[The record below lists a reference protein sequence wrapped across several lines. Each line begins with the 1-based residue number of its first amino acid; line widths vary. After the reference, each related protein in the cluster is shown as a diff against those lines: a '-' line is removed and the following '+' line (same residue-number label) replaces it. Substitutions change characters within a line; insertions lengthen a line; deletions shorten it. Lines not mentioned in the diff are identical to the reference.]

1 MKRVLLILALA
12 AFALTDATAQKKIP
26 ETVNLLPNA
35 TRRVEIILP
44 QVNGLNVYKA
54 DLHTHSIYSDAD
66 LTPEQR
72 VQEAWLDGLDIFS
85 MTDHVE
91 YRRHEPT
98 MLKFLKGYTG
108 GEAKKAIN
116 YNVIRKPATEEGIL
130 ADLNI
135 PTQLAQKAAKAY
147 GDAMLIIPGC
157 EITREPKT
165 IGHFNALFTTDNNAI
180 FDNDP
185 LQSLRNAR
193 KQGALITQNHPGWSR
208 KSCDITEFEQKAFD
222 EGLIDGVEIMN
233 GVSFYP
239 KAMDRCT
246 EKNLYML
253 GCTDVHRLTSVY
265 RSSGV
270 FRTMTF
276 IFAKENT
283 LKAVRK
289 ALEKGMTLAYSAGNI
304 AGRADLLQDF
314 FKASVSC
321 KYLAKNK
328 KGVSTYALTNTTSIA
343 YKLRI
348 GKGVH
353 ELPPFQTITISV
365 GKDKDGKEKD
375 VTFYVANM
383 WEVGYKNPKIIYK
396 ASATK

>member
-1 MKRVLLILALA
+1 MLALA
-12 AFALTDATAQKKIP
+12 AFAITNAAAQKKIP
-26 ETVNLLPNA
+26 ETVNLLSSMN
-35 TRRVEIILP
+35 RRVEIILP

-54 DLHTHSIYSDAD
+54 DLHSHSIYSDAE

-72 VQEAWLDGLDIFS
+72 VREAWLDGLDIFS

-98 MLKFLKGYTG
+98 LLKFLKGYTG
-108 GEAKKAIN
+108 GEVKKAVN
-116 YNVIRKPATEEGIL
+116 YNVIRKPATEEGMM

-135 PTQLAQKAAKAY
+135 PTKLAQKAAKAY

-180 FDNDP
+180 YDVDP
-185 LQSLRNAR
+185 MQSLRNAR

-208 KSCDITEFEQKAFD
+208 KSCDITEFEQMAFD
-222 EGLIDGVEIMN
+222 EGLVDGVEIMN

-239 KAMDRCT
+239 KAMDRCI

-253 GCTDVHRLTSVY
+253 ACTDIHGLTSTY
-265 RSSGV
+265 STSNV

-283 LKAVRK
+283 LKDIRK
-289 ALEKGMTLAYSAGNI
+289 ALEKRMTLAYSAGHI
-304 AGRADLLQDF
+304 AGDAKLLQDF

-321 KYLAKNK
+321 KFLAYDK
-328 KGVSTYALTNTTSIA
+328 KGAAKYALTNTTSIG
-343 YKLRI
+343 YKIRT
-348 GKGVH
+348 GKSIK
-353 ELPPFQTITISV
+353 ELPPFQTIIVSV
-365 GKDKDGKEKD
+365 NKSKEGNDKDL
-375 VTFYVANM
+375 VLYVANM
-383 WEVGYKNPKIIYK
+383 WEVGYNNPKIVYK
-396 ASATK
+396 AGTTK

>member
-1 MKRVLLILALA
+1 MKRLFLALA
-12 AFALTDATAQKKIP
+12 LVAFAITNAAAQKKIP
-26 ETVNLLPNA
+26 ETVNLLSNS

-54 DLHTHSIYSDAD
+54 DLHSHSIYSDAD

-91 YRRHEPT
+91 YRRHEPN
-98 MLKFLKGYTG
+98 MLKFLKGYTDG
-108 GEAKKAIN
+108 KVQKPIN
-116 YNVIRKPATEEGIL
+116 YNVIRKAATEEGIK
-130 ADLNI
+130 ADLNL

-147 GDAMLIIPGC
+147 GHAMLIIPGC

-180 FDNDP
+180 YDVDP
-185 LQSLRNAR
+185 MQSLRNAR

-208 KSCDITEFEQKAFD
+208 KNCNITEFEQAAFD

-239 KAMDRCT
+239 KAMQRCID
-246 EKNLYML
+246 KKLYML
-253 GCTDVHRLTSVY
+253 ACTDVHRLTSTY
-265 RSSGV
+265 RACGV
-270 FRTMTF
+270 FRTMTL

-283 LKAVRK
+283 LKSIRK
-289 ALEKGMTLAYSAGNI
+289 ALEKRMTLAYCAGNI
-304 AGRADLLQDF
+304 AGEAKLLQDF

-321 KYLAKNK
+321 KLLARGK
-328 KGVSTYALTNTTSIA
+328 KGASYALTNTTSIG
-343 YKLRI
+343 YKLRV
-348 GKGVH
+348 GKSTL
-353 ELPPFQTITISV
+353 ELPPFQTITITV

-375 VTFYVANM
+375 VVFHVANM
-383 WEVGYKNPKIIYK
+383 WEVGYKNPKIVYK
-396 ASATK
+396 AAK

>member
-253 GCTDVHRLTSVY
+253 GCTDIHRLTSVY

-321 KYLAKNK
+321 KFLARGKKNSA
-328 KGVSTYALTNTTSIA
+328 VYALTNTTSLD

-348 GKGVH
+348 GKKLL
-353 ELPPFQTITISV
+353 ELPAFQTITFSV
-365 GKDKDGKEKD
+365 SKDKNGNDKD
-375 VTFYVANM
+375 VEFYVANM
-383 WEVGYKNPKIIYK
+383 WEVGYKNPKITFK
-396 ASATK
+396 ASAK

>member
-1 MKRVLLILALA
+1 MKRLFLALA
-12 AFALTDATAQKKIP
+12 LVAFAITNAAAQKKIP
-26 ETVNLLPNA
+26 ETVNLLSNS

-54 DLHTHSIYSDAD
+54 DLHSHSIYSDAD

-91 YRRHEPT
+91 YRRHEPN
-98 MLKFLKGYTG
+98 MLKFLKGYTDG
-108 GEAKKAIN
+108 KVQKPIN
-116 YNVIRKPATEEGIL
+116 YNVIRKAATEEGIK
-130 ADLNI
+130 ADLNL

-180 FDNDP
+180 YDVDP
-185 LQSLRNAR
+185 MQSLRNAR

-208 KSCDITEFEQKAFD
+208 KSCNITEFEQAAFD

-239 KAMDRCT
+239 KAMQRCID
-246 EKNLYML
+246 KKLYML
-253 GCTDVHRLTSVY
+253 ACTDIHRLTSTY
-265 RSSGV
+265 RACGV
-270 FRTMTF
+270 FRTMTL

-283 LKAVRK
+283 LKSIRK
-289 ALEKGMTLAYSAGNI
+289 ALEKRMTLAYCAGNI
-304 AGRADLLQDF
+304 AGEAKLLQDF

-321 KYLAKNK
+321 KFLARGK
-328 KGVSTYALTNTTSIA
+328 KGASYALTNTTSIG
-343 YKLRI
+343 YKLRV
-348 GKGVH
+348 GKSTL
-353 ELPPFQTITISV
+353 ELPPFQTITITV

-375 VTFYVANM
+375 VVFHVANM
-383 WEVGYKNPKIIYK
+383 WEVGYKNPKIVYK
-396 ASATK
+396 AAK

>member
-1 MKRVLLILALA
+1 MKRVFLALA
-12 AFALTDATAQKKIP
+12 LATLVLTSATAQKKIP
-26 ETVNLLPNA
+26 ETVNLLGNT

-72 VQEAWLDGLDIFS
+72 VHEAWLDGLDIFS

-108 GEAKKAIN
+108 GTPKKAVN

-233 GVSFYP
+233 GISFYP
-239 KAMDRCT
+239 KAMERCV
-246 EKNLYML
+246 EKKLYML
-253 GCTDVHRLTSVY
+253 ACTDVHRLTSVY
-265 RSSGV
+265 RGSGV

-283 LKAVRK
+283 LKSIRK
-289 ALEKGMTLAYSAGNI
+289 ALEKRMTLAYCAGNI
-304 AGRADLLQDF
+304 AGNADLLQDF
-314 FKASVSC
+314 FKASVNC
-321 KYLAKNK
+321 KYLSHNK
-328 KGVSTYALTNTTSIA
+328 KGAATYALTNSTSIA
-343 YKLRI
+343 YKLRV
-348 GKGVH
+348 GKSVY

-365 GKDKDGKEKD
+365 GKNKEGKDKDLS
-375 VTFYVANM
+375 FYVANM
-383 WEVGYKNPKIIYK
+383 WEVGYKNPKIVYK
-396 ASATK
+396 ATANK